1 MKLLRRDSFLGSPEY
16 KDFAEQEDLRFQN
29 KSAEVDVE
37 ENLATATVPLV
48 SEDRMVEE
56 EYLHPSLEFVR

>member
-29 KSAEVDVE
+29 KSAEVDAE
-37 ENLATATVPLV
+37 ESPAAAIVPLV
-48 SEDRMVEE
+48 SDDRMVEE
-56 EYLHPSLEFVR
+56 ENLHPSLEFVR

>member
-29 KSAEVDVE
+29 RSQEVNTEVSPTAVNPLASDERVAEE
-37 ENLATATVPLV
+37 EN
-48 SEDRMVEE
+48 
-56 EYLHPSLEFVR
+56 LHPSLEFVR